1 MSDLTGELIDG
12 RYQLLRQMAAG
23 GMATI
28 YEAVDTR
35 LDRKVA
41 VKIMHPHLAQDEQF
55 VERFIREAKASAAL
69 SHPNIVSVQDQG
81 WNQNGTPAVFLVME
95 MVEGHTLREY
105 LNEQG
110 SLSVET
116 GIKFLLPVLSALAA
130 AHKLGIVH
138 RDIKPENI
146 LISKEGRIKIADFG
160 LAKGPLLGTTMTA
173 ESSIVLGSVSYLS
186 PEQVQRGI
194 ADARSDVYSAGIT
207 AFEIFTGEKPFAG
220 EEPIQIA
227 YMHVND
233 RVPLMSTKKSGI
245 PAELDQLIYRATNS
259 DPDARPKDAGEFH
272 AALSAISQT
281 LDPNQK
287 QMSLELD
294 IPIAPMRPASKK
306 PSRRERARAEKEKT
320 VALKKNREDSRELS
334 GKNNFEK
341 TESVKRE
348 TTAQIK
354 KRKKVSKR
362 VRRNRFIAA
371 GLAIALGIFGWYV
384 LVGPGSKV
392 VVPSIVGAT
401 EKEALNALSP
411 LGLTLVIAEKRFDE
425 EIGDGQI
432 IESDPAGGGKVDA
445 GGQVKAVISKG
456 PERYAVPML
465 VGLTP
470 EAAVNLL
477 AKLPVKVG
485 ELKEVFND
493 QTPKGFVISSSP
505 AQGEKVKRDSTIDI
519 LVSKGI
525 ETLDV
530 ASYVGKSADQAL
542 NELTD
547 AGFNIESVDQ
557 FSESVLA
564 GAVISQVPSGGAP
577 LPKGSK
583 ITLTISK
590 GSQYVFIPNIFSLTE
605 NKARAALN
613 DLELKVV
620 VKKIGAKKVKAV
632 TNIVPKVGTKV
643 KRGSTVTITVG

>member
-12 RYQLLRQMAAG
+12 RYQLIRQMASG

-28 YEAVDTR
+28 YEGLDTR

-41 VKIMHPHLAQDEQF
+41 VKVMHPHLAQDEQF

-95 MVEGHTLREY
+95 LVEGHTLREY
-105 LNEQG
+105 LIEQG
-110 SLSVET
+110 ALSVAS
-116 GIKFLLPVLSALAA
+116 GIQFLLPVLSALAA
-130 AHKLGIVH
+130 AHRLGIVH
-138 RDIKPENI
+138 RDIKPDNI

-160 LAKGPLLGTTMTA
+160 LAKGPLLGATMTA

-194 ADARSDVYSAGIT
+194 ADARSDVYSAAIT
-207 AFEIFTGEKPFAG
+207 AFEIFTGEKPYAG

-227 YMHVND
+227 YMHVNE
-233 RVPLMSTKKSGI
+233 RVPLMSTKRSGI
-245 PAELDQLIYRATNS
+245 PPELDQLIFRATNS
-259 DPDARPKDAGEFH
+259 DPDARPRDASEFH
-272 AALSAISQT
+272 QSLTLIAQA

-287 QMSLELD
+287 QLSLELD

-306 PSRRERARAEKEKT
+306 PNRRERARIEKEKT
-320 VALKKNREDSRELS
+320 VALKRENTEENS
-334 GKNNFEK
+334 K
-341 TESVKRE
+341 TKAKEN
-348 TTAQIK
+348 TAQIR
-354 KRKKVSKR
+354 KRKKISKR
-362 VRRNRFIAA
+362 VRRNRYIAA
-371 GLAIALGIFGWYV
+371 GLAIALGIFGWYA

-401 EKEALNALSP
+401 QKEALGALSP
-411 LGLTLVIAEKRFDE
+411 LGLTLVISEKRFDE
-425 EIGDGQI
+425 EISEGQI

-456 PERYAVPML
+456 AERYLIPSLA
-465 VGLTP
+465 GLTP

-477 AKLPVKVG
+477 AKSPIKVG
-485 ELKEVFND
+485 DLTEVFND

-505 AQGEKVKRDSTIDI
+505 AAGEKVKRDSIVDLLI
-519 LVSKGI
+519 SKGI
-525 ETLDV
+525 ETIDV
-530 ASYVGKSADQAL
+530 TSYVGKSADQAL

-547 AGFNIESVDQ
+547 SGFDVSTVDQ
-557 FSESVLA
+557 FSENVLA

-577 LPKGSK
+577 LAKGAK

-590 GSQYVFIPNIFSLTE
+590 GSQYVFIPNVFSLTE
-605 NKARAALN
+605 AKARAALT

-620 VKKIGAKKVKAV
+620 VKKIGVKKVKAV
-632 TNIVPKVGTKV
+632 TNISPKVGTKV

>member
-12 RYQLLRQMAAG
+12 RYQLIRHMASG

-28 YEAVDTR
+28 YEGLDTR

-81 WNQNGTPAVFLVME
+81 WNQNGIPAVFLVME
-95 MVEGHTLREY
+95 LVDGHTLREY
-105 LNEQG
+105 LSEQG
-110 SLSVET
+110 ALSVAS
-116 GIKFLLPVLSALAA
+116 GIAFLLPVLSALSA

-138 RDIKPENI
+138 RDIKPDNI

-194 ADARSDVYSAGIT
+194 ADARSDVYSAAIT
-207 AFEIFTGEKPFAG
+207 AFEIFTGEKPYAG

-227 YMHVND
+227 YMHVNE
-233 RVPLMSTKKSGI
+233 RVPLMSTKRAGI
-245 PAELDQLIYRATNS
+245 PPELDQLIYRATNS
-259 DPDARPKDAGEFH
+259 NPDARPRDASEFH
-272 AALSAISQT
+272 QSLTTIAQALG
-281 LDPNQK
+281 PNQK
-287 QMSLELD
+287 QLSLELD
-294 IPIAPMRPASKK
+294 IPIAPMRPASNKS
-306 PSRRERARAEKEKT
+306 SRRERARIEKDQT
-320 VALKKNREDSRELS
+320 VAISKRENT
-334 GKNNFEK
+334 GKNSKPEGKEN
-341 TESVKRE
+341 
-348 TTAQIK
+348 TAQIR
-354 KRKKVSKR
+354 KRKKISKR
-362 VRRNRFIAA
+362 VRRNRYIAVT
-371 GLAIALGIFGWYV
+371 LAVTLGIFGWYV

-401 EKEALNALSP
+401 QEEALSALLP
-411 LGLTLVIAEKRFDE
+411 LGLRLVISEKRFDE
-425 EIGDGQI
+425 EISDGQI

-456 PERYAVPML
+456 AERYLIPSL

-477 AKLPVKVG
+477 AKSPIKVG
-485 ELKEVFND
+485 NLTQVFSD

-505 AQGEKVKRDSTIDI
+505 AAGKKVKRDAVINLLI
-519 LVSKGI
+519 SKGI
-525 ETLDV
+525 ETINV
-530 ASYVGKSADQAL
+530 TSYIGESADQAL
-542 NELTD
+542 NELTEG
-547 AGFNIESVDQ
+547 GFDVEMVDQ

-564 GAVISQVPSGGAP
+564 GEVILQVPSGGVP
-577 LPKGSK
+577 LAKGAK
-583 ITLTISK
+583 ISLTVSK
-590 GSQYVFIPNIFSLTE
+590 GSQYVFIPNILSLTE
-605 NKARAALN
+605 AKARAALT

-620 VKKIGAKKVKAV
+620 VKKIGVKKVKAV
-632 TNIVPKVGTKV
+632 TNISPKVGTKV